1 MKKLRKGKGR
11 EVVLKQFVV
20 GVNKK
25 KCQNESEFVDIFHYC
40 NFFTIQIQWNKEEE
54 FYFDKFGKIGQM
66 RVMIYQI
73 E

>member
-40 NFFTIQIQWNKEEE
+40 NFLP
-54 FYFDKFGKIGQM
+54 YKFNEIKRKNFILTNL
-66 RVMIYQI
+66 VKLVK
-73 E
+73 